1 MKEILLANAVN
12 AGSDKQSGTMIL
24 DDLTNY
30 SIHVNFSGSDLAGT
44 LKLQAITTTAEFANS
59 DWVDI
64 TGSSQAVTSAASNI
78 WNVTGAGYKY
88 VRAAWTYTSGTGN
101 WTVTAAIKEAVVKGF

>member
-1 MKEILLANAVN
+1 MKEILLANAVTATTTVN
-12 AGSDKQSGTMIL
+12 SGTLIL
-24 DDLTNY
+24 DDLMNY

-64 TGSSQAVTSAASNI
+64 TGSSQAVTAAASNI
-78 WNVTGAGYKY
+78 WNVIGASYKY
-88 VRAAWTYTSGTGN
+88 VRAVWTYTSGTGTI
-101 WTVTAAIKEAVVKGF
+101 TVTAAIKESIVKGF